1 MTQKQREAAREN
13 IKKAQKAWQDMTSH
27 QRSLAQPE
35 GSDRASV
42 GTKGE
47 GEYYRI
53 IVRPKSQFTSF
64 RYHDVGSDGH
74 TLRLAGHRSSG
85 SWATHA
91 WLIHKDDSYV
101 DDQGYLRSD
110 RKPVQRVLRN
120 LRSVPR
126 RVRGDIF
133 ESKPRRNV
141 PEKDKPTAAQQRARK
156 QNIEKAQQARHH

>member
-1 MTQKQREAAREN
+1 MTRKQENAAREN
-13 IKKAQKAWQDMTSH
+13 IKKAQKAWQEMTSR
-27 QRSLAQPE
+27 QRALAQPE
-35 GSDRASV
+35 GDDRAGV

-53 IVRPKSQFTSF
+53 ILRPKNQFTSF
-64 RYHDVGSDGH
+64 RYHDVGRDGH
-74 TLRLAGHRSSG
+74 TLRLAGRRSSG

-91 WLIHKDDSYV
+91 WLIHKNDAYP

-110 RKPVQRVLRN
+110 KAPVQKVLRN
-120 LRSVPR
+120 LRTVPR

-141 PEKDKPTAAQQRARK
+141 PEKDKPTQAQKKARK
-156 QNIEKAQQARHH
+156 ANIQKAQQARHQ

>member
-13 IKKAQKAWQDMTSH
+13 IKKAQKAWQQMTSR
-27 QRSLAQPE
+27 QRSLSQPE
-35 GSDRASV
+35 GSDRADV

-47 GEYYRI
+47 GEYYRV

-64 RYHDVGSDGH
+64 RSQDVGRDGH

-110 RKPVQRVLRN
+110 RKSTQKVLRN

-156 QNIEKAQQARHH
+156 ENIQKAQQARHH